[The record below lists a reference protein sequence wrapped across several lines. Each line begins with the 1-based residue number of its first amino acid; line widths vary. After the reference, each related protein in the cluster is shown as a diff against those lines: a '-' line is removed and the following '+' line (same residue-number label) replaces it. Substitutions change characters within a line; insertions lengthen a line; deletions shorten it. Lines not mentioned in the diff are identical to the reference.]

1 MTPDRVLG
9 TWKVVSFT
17 ATASDKVSFPLGEHP
32 AGFIGFAANR
42 FWVMLV
48 DSGRKAPAAAALTDA
63 EAGALMGSSA
73 AYTGVFTIDP
83 TAGPDGSK
91 ITIHVDAASNQAL
104 TGTNRVFFMHFDGTT
119 LTLTSPA
126 ALVPVT
132 GQTSVVKLDFVRAD

>member
-9 TWKVVSFT
+9 TWKIVSFT
-17 ATASDKVSFPLGEHP
+17 ATTGDKVGFPLGEHP
-32 AGFIGFAANR
+32 TGFIGFTANR

-48 DSGRKAPAAAALTDA
+48 DSGRKPPAAAALTDA
-63 EAGALMGSSA
+63 DAAALMQSSA
-73 AYTGVFTIDP
+73 AYTGVYSIDP
-83 TAGPDGSK
+83 TVGPSGSK

-104 TGTNRVFFMHFDGTT
+104 TGTDRVFFMRLDGNT

-132 GQTSVVKLDFVRAD
+132 GQTSVVKLEFLRAD